1 MKYLLKGGKVYKD
14 NTFQDLDI
22 LVEDDRIVSISREI
36 IPDGDSYLI
45 DCKDKIVIPGL
56 IDVHVHLREP
66 GFLYKE
72 TIRTGSMAGAHGGYT
87 TICPMP
93 NLNPTP
99 DSIPNLQVE
108 LDAIEKDAVIHVLP
122 FGTITV
128 GEKGEQLSDI
138 RGMADMVVGYSDDG
152 HGVQSDDLMRQAMKE
167 IAGLG
172 KILSAH
178 CEVNS
183 LSGDGYI
190 HDGEYARLHG
200 HKGISSESEWAEI
213 ARDVQLSKETGCRFH
228 VCHVSTKESVDII
241 RKAKAQGIDVTA
253 ETGPHYL
260 VLSEKDLIDDGRFK
274 MNPPL
279 RGEDDKAALIEAVL
293 DGTIDMI
300 ATDHAPH
307 SKEEK
312 SKGLRGSAMGITGLE
327 TSFPVLYTE
336 LVRTGVMSLEHLI
349 KIMHDNP
356 AERFGIG
363 TCLREGDRA
372 DIAVFDLTTPFIIDP
387 QTFHSKGKATPF
399 EGKKVYGKCKLT
411 MADGRIV
418 WQDNTTEK

>member
-213 ARDVQLSKETGCRFH
+213 ALRLYGRRLS
-228 VCHVSTKESVDII
+228 II
-241 RKAKAQGIDVTA
+241 KGNRLQIPCMSRIYQG
-253 ETGPHYL
+253 
-260 VLSEKDLIDDGRFK
+260 K
-274 MNPPL
+274 
-279 RGEDDKAALIEAVL
+279 RG
-293 DGTIDMI
+293 
-300 ATDHAPH
+300 
-307 SKEEK
+307 
-312 SKGLRGSAMGITGLE
+312 
-327 TSFPVLYTE
+327 Y
-336 LVRTGVMSLEHLI
+336 
-349 KIMHDNP
+349 N
-356 AERFGIG
+356 
-363 TCLREGDRA
+363 
-372 DIAVFDLTTPFIIDP
+372 
-387 QTFHSKGKATPF
+387 QKGK
-399 EGKKVYGKCKLT
+399 GSGHRCH
-411 MADGRIV
+411 GR
-418 WQDNTTEK
+418 DRPSLSCTFRKGPDR

>member
-1 MKYLLKGGKVYKD
+1 
-14 NTFQDLDI
+14 
-22 LVEDDRIVSISREI
+22 
-36 IPDGDSYLI
+36 
-45 DCKDKIVIPGL
+45 
-56 IDVHVHLREP
+56 
-66 GFLYKE
+66 
-72 TIRTGSMAGAHGGYT
+72 
-87 TICPMP
+87 
-93 NLNPTP
+93 
-99 DSIPNLQVE
+99 
-108 LDAIEKDAVIHVLP
+108 
-122 FGTITV
+122 
-128 GEKGEQLSDI
+128 
-138 RGMADMVVGYSDDG
+138 
-152 HGVQSDDLMRQAMKE
+152 
-167 IAGLG
+167 
-172 KILSAH
+172 
-178 CEVNS
+178 
-183 LSGDGYI
+183 
-190 HDGEYARLHG
+190 
-200 HKGISSESEWAEI
+200 
-213 ARDVQLSKETGCRFH
+213 
-228 VCHVSTKESVDII
+228 
-241 RKAKAQGIDVTA
+241 
-253 ETGPHYL
+253 
-260 VLSEKDLIDDGRFK
+260 

-399 EGKKVYGKCKLT
+399 EGKEVYGKCKLT

>member
-1 MKYLLKGGKVYKD
+1 MKYLLKSGKVYKD
-14 NTFQDLDI
+14 NTFQELDI
-22 LVEDDRIVSISREI
+22 LVEDNRIVSISRDI
-36 IPDGDSYLI
+36 IPDQDAYLI
-45 DCKDKIVIPGL
+45 DCKDCIVIPGL

-66 GFLYKE
+66 GFSYKE

-93 NLNPTP
+93 NLDPTP
-99 DSIPNLQVE
+99 DSIEHLEEE
-108 LDAIEKDAVIHVLP
+108 LSIIRRDAVINVLP
-122 FGTITV
+122 YGTISV
-128 GEKGEQLSDI
+128 GEKGEI
-138 RGMADMVVGYSDDG
+138 MADLEGMCKNVVGYSDDG
-152 HGVQSDDLMRQAMKE
+152 HGVQSDALMKEAMKR

-183 LSGDGYI
+183 LSKDGYI

-213 ARDVQLSKETGCRFH
+213 ARDVELAGETGCRFH
-228 VCHVSTKESVDII
+228 VCHVSTKESVEII
-241 RKAKAQGIDVTA
+241 RKAKAAGIDVTA

-260 VLSEKDLIDDGRFK
+260 VLSEKDLIEDGRFK

-279 RGEDDKAALIEAVL
+279 RGEDDRQGLLEAIC
-293 DGTIDMI
+293 DGTLDMI

-312 SKGLRGSAMGITGLE
+312 SKGLKDSAMGITGLE
-327 TSFPVLYTE
+327 TSFPVLYTD
-336 LVRTGVMSLEHLI
+336 LVRAGVFSLEHLM

-356 AERFGIG
+356 KKRFGIG
-363 TCLREGDRA
+363 TDINEGETA
-372 DIAVFDLTTPFIIDP
+372 DIAVFDIDEPYTIDP
-387 QTFHSKGKATPF
+387 DTFLSKGKATPF
-399 EGKKVYGKCKLT
+399 EGRTVYGKCKLT
-411 MADGRIV
+411 MVNGRIV
-418 WQDNTTEK
+418 WEDNMIER